1 MAQRGFLLVLI
12 LSAGTCAFAAE
23 PNLPSQSNDDWKLAS
38 KSGGVML
45 YSRTHPGSSLKEFKA
60 VGEIDASTRTV
71 HNVLDDFEQ
80 YPKFMPFTAEC
91 RLVKREGD
99 AMIGYQRLSPKI
111 VGDRDYTLRIRQKS
125 WPAGGGGG
133 GLVYQDR
140 WEPANELGPGE
151 KPGVLRVKLCEGGWL
166 LEPAGA
172 NKTRATYS
180 IYTDS
185 GGKLPAFIANAAS
198 EIGIRKIFTAVRKQV
213 KNPKYAAE

>member
-1 MAQRGFLLVLI
+1 MKLVILVILI
-12 LSAGTCAFAAE
+12 LAGIPDLSSGADPTPAASPAE
-23 PNLPSQSNDDWKLAS
+23 DWKLAS
-38 KSGGVML
+38 QSGAVML
-45 YSRTHPGSSLKEFKA
+45 YWRLHPGSKLKEFKA
-60 VGEIDASTRTV
+60 VGEIDAPTRAV
-71 HNVLDDFEQ
+71 HNVLDDFEE

-99 AMIGYQRLSPKI
+99 ATIGYQRLSPKI
-111 VGDRDYTLRIRQKS
+111 VGDRDYTLRIRKKS
-125 WPAGGGGG
+125 WPGEG

-140 WEPANELGPGE
+140 WEPANELGPAE

-198 EIGIRKIFTAVRKQV
+198 EIGIRKLFTAVRKQV
-213 KNPKYAAE
+213 KNPKYTAE

>member
-1 MAQRGFLLVLI
+1 
-12 LSAGTCAFAAE
+12 
-23 PNLPSQSNDDWKLAS
+23 
-38 KSGGVML
+38 
-45 YSRTHPGSSLKEFKA
+45 
-60 VGEIDASTRTV
+60 
-71 HNVLDDFEQ
+71 
-80 YPKFMPFTAEC
+80 
-91 RLVKREGD
+91 
-99 AMIGYQRLSPKI
+99 
-111 VGDRDYTLRIRQKS
+111 
-125 WPAGGGGG
+125 
-133 GLVYQDR
+133 VYQDR
-140 WEPANELGPGE
+140 WEPANELGPAE

>member
-1 MAQRGFLLVLI
+1 MAQRGLLLVLM
-12 LSAGTCAFAAE
+12 LSAGMCAFAAE
-23 PNLPSQSNDDWKLAS
+23 QNLASQTNDDWKLAS

-45 YSRTHPGSSLKEFKA
+45 YSRTRPGSSLKEFKA

-91 RLVKREGD
+91 RLIKREGD

-111 VGDRDYTLRIRQKS
+111 VGDRDYTLRIRHKS
-125 WPAGGGGG
+125 WPAEGG

-140 WEPANELGPGE
+140 WEPANELGPAE

-180 IYTDS
+180 VYTDS
-185 GGKLPAFIANAAS
+185 GGKLPTFIANAAS

>member
-1 MAQRGFLLVLI
+1 MGQRGFLLVLT

-23 PNLPSQSNDDWKLAS
+23 LHTTDGDWKLAS

-45 YSRTHPGSSLKEFKA
+45 YSRTHAGSSLKEFKA

-111 VGDRDYTLRIRQKS
+111 VGDRDYTLRIHQKS
-125 WPAGGGGG
+125 WPAESG

-140 WEPANELGPGE
+140 WEPANELGPAE

-166 LEPAGA
+166 LEPASA

-213 KNPKYAAE
+213 KNPRYAAE